1 MEPVIVS
8 LRDRPELAEA
18 AAEWFHQKWGIP
30 LAAYRESIAALIGR
44 GPVPAWYLC
53 LDSGTIAGGLGVIEN
68 DFHPRRDLTPNLCA
82 VCTEPACRRRGIAGR
97 LPTAS
102 CADLAATGIPEAY
115 LLSDHT
121 GFYERHG
128 WEYLCP
134 VLGDGGEVPSRMYRH
149 ATAP

>member
-1 MEPVIVS
+1 MAPVIVS

-30 LAAYRESIAALIGR
+30 LAAYRESIAALVGR

-53 LDSGTIAGGLGVIEN
+53 LDGGIIAGGLGVIEN

-82 VCTEPACRRRGIAGR
+82 VCTETACRRGIAGR
-97 LPTAS
+97 LLAAA
-102 CADLAATGIPEAY
+102 CADLAAAGIPEAY

-121 GFYERHG
+121 GCDERYG

-134 VLGDGGEVPSRMYRH
+134 VLGDGGEVPSRMYRR